1 MSRQVSY
8 TLVADGSSDRML
20 MPLLAW
26 TLGQIPA
33 LQDCRLVPQF
43 AEPAVLRRDTP
54 KLVDKITAVDRQYP
68 CDLLFVHRDAEGE
81 SREKR
86 LEEIHDAMS
95 SFPHLPFVC
104 LVPVRMS
111 EAWLLIDADAIK
123 RAADNPSSQ
132 ANIDLPRLHEL
143 EQLPDPKQV
152 LRKLLVEASELR
164 GRRKDRFQR
173 ELAWRCQRVA
183 ELIQDFSGLFQL
195 TAYAAFQQEMLQVV
209 EKLLA
214 EQGQ

>member
-1 MSRQVSY
+1 MFRQVRY

-20 MPLLAW
+20 LPLLAW

-33 LQDCRLVPQF
+33 LQDCRLDPQF
-43 AEPAVLRRDTP
+43 AEPAVLRLEAP
-54 KLVDKITAVDRQYP
+54 GLAGKITATERQYP

-81 SREKR
+81 NREKR
-86 LEEIHDAMS
+86 LQEIDDAMS

-123 RAADNPSSQ
+123 RAADNPSSK
-132 ANIDLPRLHEL
+132 ASIDLPRLHEL
-143 EQLPDPKQV
+143 EKLPDPKHV
-152 LRKLLVEASELR
+152 LRELLVEASEFR
-164 GRRKDRFQR
+164 GRRKDKFQR
-173 ELAWRCQRVA
+173 DLAWRCRRVA
-183 ELIQDFSGLFQL
+183 ELIQDFSSLFQL
-195 TAYAAFQQEMLQVV
+195 TAFAAFQQETLHVV

-214 EQGQ
+214 KQGQ

>member
-1 MSRQVSY
+1 MSRQVRY

-20 MPLLAW
+20 LPLVAW
-26 TLGQIPA
+26 TLGQISV
-33 LQDCRLVPQF
+33 LQNCRLVPQF
-43 AEPAVLRRDTP
+43 AEPAVLRLEVP
-54 KLVDKITAVDRQYP
+54 GLAGKITAVERQYP
-68 CDLLFVHRDAEGE
+68 CDLLFVHRDGESE

-132 ANIDLPRLHEL
+132 SNIGLPRLREL

-173 ELAWRCQRVA
+173 DLAWRCQRVA
-183 ELIQDFSGLFQL
+183 ELIRDFSDLFQL
-195 TAYAAFQQEMLQVV
+195 TAFAAFQQETLQVV
-209 EKLLA
+209 EKLFA
-214 EQGQ
+214 EQKL